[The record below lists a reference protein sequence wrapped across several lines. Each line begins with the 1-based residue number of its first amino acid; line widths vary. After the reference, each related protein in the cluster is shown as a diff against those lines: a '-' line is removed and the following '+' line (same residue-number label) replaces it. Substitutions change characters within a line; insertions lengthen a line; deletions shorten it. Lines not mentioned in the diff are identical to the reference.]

1 MLLQLNIKNFALIED
16 LSITFDK
23 GFNVFTGETGAGK
36 SILIDAIN
44 YVLGSKF
51 NKDLIRTG
59 EDKTYVEAIFTLEND
74 KTKDCLADM
83 DIEYDDMVIISR
95 ETFQSGKSIN
105 KINGKTV
112 LVTNLKTISGT
123 LIDIHGQHENQNLLD
138 SNNHITYLDSYG
150 GREIEK
156 LLFEYRKYY
165 DEMKDFEK
173 KIYLLDGKD
182 GEREKHIDFLKY
194 QIDEINNAHLKLNEE
209 EELEKKYSILSNSEK
224 IDKVL
229 SYSYK
234 LLYSC
239 EEDNIPIEDSL
250 SNIVKDLRTIEKHMD
265 NIKSIADNIEECYYS
280 LQQSIDDIRNIS
292 DTVYYD
298 ENELNY
304 INDRIYLIDNLKKKY
319 GASIEEILKYRENI
333 ENEYSEYINRA
344 EIIKKLMDNRKKI
357 FCLLSTCAT
366 KLYDARCVYAKQLEE
381 AVESEL
387 KYIGME
393 KSSFKISIDINQ
405 NYTTNGNNNILFMIS
420 TNVGE
425 PLKNLEKI
433 VSGGELSRI
442 MLALK
447 TVFVEKD
454 KIPTIIFDEI
464 DTGISGKIA
473 QSVGEKMYEVSSFHQ
488 VFCVTHLPQ
497 IACMSDNHY
506 LVEKKVV
513 NEKTYTNVININ
525 NEQKVLEIAK
535 MTGGAEVTKLT
546 IEHAEEMIKIV
557 EKNKKIK
564 KQN

>member
-1 MLLQLNIKNFALIED
+1 MLLQLNIKNFALIEN

-44 YVLGSKF
+44 YVLGCKF

-59 EDKTYVEAIFTLEND
+59 EDRTYVEAIFTLEND
-74 KTKDCLADM
+74 RTKDCLTEM

-112 LVTNLKTISGT
+112 LVTNLKILSST

-138 SNNHITYLDSYG
+138 SNNHVAYLDAYG
-150 GREIEK
+150 GSEIEK
-156 LLFEYRKYY
+156 LLLEYREYY
-165 DEMKDFEK
+165 NEMKNFEK
-173 KIYLLDGKD
+173 RIYLLEGKD

-194 QIDEINNAHLKLNEE
+194 QIDEITNAHLKLGEQ
-209 EELEKKYSILSNSEK
+209 EELENKYSILANSEK

-229 SYSYK
+229 SSSYNM
-234 LLYSC
+234 LYSG
-239 EEDNIPIEDSL
+239 EEENIPIEDNL
-250 SNIVKDLRTIEKHMD
+250 ANIVKDLRTIEKHMS
-265 NIKSIADNIEECYYS
+265 NVKSIADNIEECYYS
-280 LQQSIDDIRNIS
+280 LQQCIDDIRTIR

-304 INDRIYLIDNLKKKY
+304 VNDRIYLIDNLKKKY
-319 GASIEEILKYRENI
+319 GVSVEEILKYKEKI
-333 ENEYSEYINRA
+333 ENEYNEYTNRA
-344 EIIKKLMDNRKKI
+344 EIIKKLIEEKEKN
-357 FCLLSTCAT
+357 FFLLVICSN
-366 KLYDARCVYAKQLEE
+366 KLYDARCRYGKQLEK
-381 AVESEL
+381 AVEIEL

-393 KSSFKISIDINQ
+393 KSSFKISIEKNE
-405 NYTTNGNNNILFMIS
+405 NYNTNGNNTISFMIS
-420 TNVGE
+420 TNIGE
-425 PLKNLEKI
+425 PLKSLEKI

-454 KIPTIIFDEI
+454 EIPTIIFDEI

-513 NEKTYTNVININ
+513 NEKTFTNVININ

-535 MTGGAEVTKLT
+535 MTGGAQVTKLT
-546 IEHAEEMIKIV
+546 IEHAEEMINFV
-557 EKNKKIK
+557 EKNKRIK
-564 KQN
+564 K